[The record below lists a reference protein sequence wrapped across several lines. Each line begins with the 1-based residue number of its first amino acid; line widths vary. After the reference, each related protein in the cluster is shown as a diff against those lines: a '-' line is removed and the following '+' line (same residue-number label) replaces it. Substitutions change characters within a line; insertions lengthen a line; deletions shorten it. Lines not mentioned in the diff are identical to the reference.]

1 MGVSVR
7 MSRNTRVYLPFW
19 LAVPAALC
27 VLAGWV
33 VVLAVIAVPCGVA
46 WTVRTVRAR
55 RHPST

>member
-33 VVLAVIAVPCGVA
+33 VFLAVIAVPCGVA
-46 WTVRTVRAR
+46 WAVRAVRAR
-55 RHPST
+55 RSLST